1 MGCFYNYCNNNDS
14 GDDDN
19 NNDNNN
25 NITSKRDQDLVLWV
39 WLKVM

>member
-14 GDDDN
+14 GGDDN

-39 WLKVM
+39 WL